1 MNRNTTLGGIAAL
14 VIGAVVAWQNGTLD
28 QFIGQQLNGNNSQ
41 AFTSD
46 APSGQ
51 RQSGNDNRAS
61 RSQDGDFD
69 FYVLAM
75 SWSPTFCEDD
85 TRGSDQCSGR
95 RPYGF
100 VAHGLWPQNEKGW
113 PENCNVSARV
123 PDRTV
128 NEMLQ
133 IMPAKGLIFH
143 QWKKHGTCSGM
154 QPAAYFDTVQDA
166 WNKVKIPAT
175 FDGLS
180 RTITVKP
187 RVIEEA
193 FMEVNPKLTDKMISI
208 NCNRK
213 RLREVRVCFDKD
225 LNFRQCSKE
234 VQRECRDNAVRMPP
248 VRG

>member
-1 MNRNTTLGGIAAL
+1 MNRKTTLGAIGAL
-14 VIGAVVAWQNGTLD
+14 VIGAIAAWQNGTLD
-28 QFIGQQLNGNNSQ
+28 QFIGRELGGQ
-41 AFTSD
+41 ATKALTSS
-46 APSGQ
+46 PSGQ
-51 RQSGNDNRAS
+51 REQTRDSGSSQS
-61 RSQDGDFD
+61 QTGDFD

-85 TRGSDQCSGR
+85 TRNSDQCSGR
-95 RPYGF
+95 RPFGF
-100 VAHGLWPQNEKGW
+100 VAHGLWPQYEKGW

-128 NEMLQ
+128 SEMLP

-143 QWKKHGTCSGM
+143 QWKKHGTCSGL
-154 QPAAYFDTVQDA
+154 QPAAYFDVVQDA
-166 WNKVKIPAT
+166 FHKVKVPVT

-187 RVIEEA
+187 SVIEDA
-193 FMEVNPKLTDKMISI
+193 FLETNPALSKDMISI
-208 NCNRK
+208 TCNKK

-225 LNFRQCSKE
+225 LNFRRCSQE
-234 VQRECRDNAVRMPP
+234 VQRECRDNAIRMPP

>member
-1 MNRNTTLGGIAAL
+1 MNRKTTLGAIGAL
-14 VIGAVVAWQNGTLD
+14 VIGAIAAWQNGTLD
-28 QFIGQQLNGNNSQ
+28 QFIGRQLGNQ
-41 AFTSD
+41 AGNLVGSNT
-46 APSGQ
+46 
-51 RQSGNDNRAS
+51 SGNRPETR
-61 RSQDGDFD
+61 RSQSNQADFD

-85 TRGSDQCSGR
+85 TRNSDQCSGR

-100 VAHGLWPQNEKGW
+100 VAHGLWPQYEKGW

-123 PDRTV
+123 SDRTV
-128 NEMLQ
+128 NEMLP

-154 QPAAYFDTVQDA
+154 QPDEYFDVVQEA
-166 WNKVKIPAT
+166 WGKVKIPVT

-180 RTITVKP
+180 REVKVRP

-193 FMEVNPKLTDKMISI
+193 FLEANPSLNEDMISI
-208 NCNRK
+208 QCNRK

-225 LNFRQCSKE
+225 LNFRQCSQE
-234 VQRECRDNAVRMPP
+234 VQRECRDNSVRMPP

>member
-1 MNRNTTLGGIAAL
+1 MNRKTSLGAIGAL
-14 VIGAVVAWQNGTLD
+14 IIGAVIAWQNGRLD
-28 QFIGQQLNGNNSQ
+28 QFIGQQLGNQ
-41 AFTSD
+41 AGNAVTSST
-46 APSGQ
+46 SGQ
-51 RQSGNDNRAS
+51 RQKS
-61 RSQDGDFD
+61 RSSQSQQGDFD

-85 TRGSDQCSGR
+85 TRNSDQCSGR

-100 VAHGLWPQNEKGW
+100 VAHGLWPQYEKGW
-113 PENCNVSARV
+113 PENCDVRARV
-123 PDRTV
+123 SDRTV
-128 NEMLQ
+128 SEMLP

-154 QPAAYFDTVQDA
+154 QPDDYFDTVQKA
-166 WNKVKIPAT
+166 WRKVKIPTT

-180 RTITVKP
+180 RTVTVKP
-187 RVIEEA
+187 SVIEDAFIEA
-193 FMEVNPKLTDKMISI
+193 NPTLNKSMISI
-208 NCNRK
+208 QCNRK

-225 LNFRQCSKE
+225 LNFRQCSQE

>member
-1 MNRNTTLGGIAAL
+1 MNRKTGLGAILAL
-14 VIGAVVAWQNGTLD
+14 VIGAVVAWQNGTLP
-28 QFIGQQLNGNNSQ
+28 QFIEAQLGGSGP
-41 AFTSD
+41 AVARD

-51 RQSGNDNRAS
+51 RQSTRAS
-61 RSQDGDFD
+61 QQAQDADFD

-85 TRGSDQCSGR
+85 TRNSDQCSGR

-100 VAHGLWPQNEKGW
+100 VAHGLWPQYEKGW
-113 PENCNVSARV
+113 PENCDVRARV
-123 PDRTV
+123 PERTV
-128 NEMLQ
+128 SEMLE

-154 QPAAYFDTVQDA
+154 QPAAYFDTVQTA
-166 WNKVKIPAT
+166 WEKVRIPAT

-180 RTITVKP
+180 RTVNVKP

-193 FMEVNPKLTDKMISI
+193 FMEVNPSLTDDMISI

-225 LNFRQCSKE
+225 LNFRRCSKE
-234 VQRECRDNAVRMPP
+234 VQRECRDNTVRMPP

>member
-14 VIGAVVAWQNGTLD
+14 AVGAFLAWQNGTLD
-28 QFIGQQLNGNNSQ
+28 QFIGQQIGGQGSALTNN
-41 AFTSD
+41 

-51 RQSGNDNRAS
+51 REQSGNRTTQSA
-61 RSQDGDFD
+61 QGDFD

-75 SWSPTFCEDD
+75 SWSPSFCEDD
-85 TRGSDQCSGR
+85 TRNSDQCSGR

-128 NEMLQ
+128 SEMLP

-143 QWKKHGTCSGM
+143 QWKKHGTCSGL
-154 QPAAYFDTVQDA
+154 QPAAYFDTVTVA
-166 WNKVKIPAT
+166 FEAVKIPTA

-193 FMEVNPKLTDKMISI
+193 FMEVNPGLTDKMISI
-208 NCNRK
+208 SCNKK

>member
-1 MNRNTTLGGIAAL
+1 MNRNTTFGGLAAL
-14 VIGAVVAWQNGTLD
+14 AVGAFLAWQNGTLD
-28 QFIGQQLNGNNSQ
+28 QFLGQQLNGQSG
-41 AFTSD
+41 ASFTAN
-46 APSGQ
+46 APSS
-51 RQSGNDNRAS
+51 QSGLS
-61 RSQDGDFD
+61 RSGGSDRSNQQGAFD

-85 TRGSDQCSGR
+85 TRNSDQCSGR
-95 RPYGF
+95 RSFGF
-100 VAHGLWPQNEKGW
+100 VAHGLWPQYEKGW

-128 NEMLQ
+128 SEMLP

-143 QWKKHGTCSGM
+143 QWKKHGTCSGL
-154 QPAAYFDTVQDA
+154 QPAAYFDTVKDA
-166 WNKVKIPAT
+166 FQKVKVPAA

-193 FMEVNPKLTDKMISI
+193 FMEVNPAMNDSMISI
-208 NCNRK
+208 SCNRK

-225 LNFRQCSKE
+225 LNFRQCSQE
-234 VQRECRDNAVRMPP
+234 VQRECRDNAIRMPP
-248 VRG
+248 VR

>member
-1 MNRNTTLGGIAAL
+1 MNRNKALGGFAAL
-14 VIGAVVAWQNGTLD
+14 AVGAFLAWQNGTLD
-28 QFIGQQLNGNNSQ
+28 QFIGQQFGGQSG
-41 AFTSD
+41 AFTNN

-51 RQSGNDNRAS
+51 RQQTRAS
-61 RSQDGDFD
+61 GGGQHEQGNFD

-85 TRGSDQCSGR
+85 TRNSDQCSGR

-100 VAHGLWPQNEKGW
+100 VAHGLWPQYEKGW

-128 NEMLQ
+128 SEMLP

-143 QWKKHGTCSGM
+143 QWKKHGTCSGL
-154 QPAAYFDTVQDA
+154 QPEAYFDTVKDA
-166 WNKVKIPAT
+166 FLKVKIPTA

-180 RTITVKP
+180 KTINVKP

-193 FMEVNPKLTDKMISI
+193 FIEVNPSLNDTMISI
-208 NCNRK
+208 SCSKK
-213 RLREVRVCFDKD
+213 RLREVRVCFEKD

-234 VQRECRDNAVRMPP
+234 VQRECRDNSVRMPP

>member
-1 MNRNTTLGGIAAL
+1 MNRNTSLGAIGAL
-14 VIGAVVAWQNGTLD
+14 VIGAIIAWQNGTLD
-28 QFIGQQLNGNNSQ
+28 QFIGQQFGNQ
-41 AFTSD
+41 AANAVGQST
-46 APSGQ
+46 PGQ
-51 RQSGNDNRAS
+51 RQQTRNSS
-61 RSQDGDFD
+61 SEQGDFD

-85 TRGSDQCSGR
+85 TRNSDQCSGR

-100 VAHGLWPQNEKGW
+100 VAHGLWPQYEKGW

-128 NEMLQ
+128 SEMLP

-154 QPAAYFDTVQDA
+154 QPEAYFDVVQEA
-166 WNKVKIPAT
+166 WGKVKIPAT

-180 RTITVKP
+180 REVKVKP
-187 RVIEEA
+187 SVIEDA
-193 FMEVNPKLTDKMISI
+193 FLEVNPSLNKDMISI
-208 NCNRK
+208 KCNRQ

-225 LNFRQCSKE
+225 LNFRQCSQE
-234 VQRECRDNAVRMPP
+234 VQRECRDNSVRMPP

>member
-14 VIGAVVAWQNGTLD
+14 VIGGIVAWQNGTLD
-28 QFIGQQLNGNNSQ
+28 QFIGQQLGGGNQAVSQ
-41 AFTSD
+41 NAS
-46 APSGQ
+46 
-51 RQSGNDNRAS
+51 QSGRSAS
-61 RSQDGDFD
+61 REASQEGDFD
-69 FYVLAM
+69 YFVLAM
-75 SWSPTFCEDD
+75 SWSPSFCEDD
-85 TRGSDQCSGR
+85 TRNSDQCSGR

-100 VAHGLWPQNEKGW
+100 VAHGLWPQFEEGW
-113 PENCNVSARV
+113 PENCNVRARV

-128 NEMLQ
+128 DEMLP

-154 QPAAYFDTVQDA
+154 QPEAYFDEVQRA
-166 WNKVKIPAT
+166 FGAVKIPTA

-180 RTITVKP
+180 RTINVKP

-193 FMEVNPKLTDKMISI
+193 FMEVNPALDDTMISI
-208 NCNRK
+208 SCTKK

-225 LNFRQCSKE
+225 LNFRQCGRD
-234 VQRECRDNAVRMPP
+234 VQRECRDNSIRMPP